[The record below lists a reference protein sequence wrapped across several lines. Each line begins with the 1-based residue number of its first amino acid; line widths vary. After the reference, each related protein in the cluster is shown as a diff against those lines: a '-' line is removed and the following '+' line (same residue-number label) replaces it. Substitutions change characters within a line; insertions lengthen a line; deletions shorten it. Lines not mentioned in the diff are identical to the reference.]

1 MYITAIGFNIITYFY
16 IDAGANI
23 ISTLILYWGL
33 GIVSLYHN
41 YRPLLLNGVIACILL
56 NYFLM
61 TKPAFES
68 VDALSVNVF
77 LIMMIL
83 VLIYQSQI
91 GAKMFKNMSKSS
103 IEAEHA
109 RAEMETI
116 LTGVTESVGVLS
128 QSSNL
133 MHNNVL
139 TTDRISKEVVTAF
152 QEIASGVES
161 QAQSVSDISNAMQQ
175 LNESAMQANAASVSM
190 SNRSRETF
198 QITQEGQDEIIRLTG
213 TMSEV
218 TEIVTSTAGLM
229 TQMNE
234 ENQKIESIVS
244 SIVGIAEQTNLLSLN
259 ASIEAAHAGEH
270 GKGFAVVSNEIR
282 KLAQSSHNASA
293 DITQILR
300 IIQNNIVQVSEMVEN
315 FIHKAV
321 SIPYNQKKASYS
333 SLK

>member
-1 MYITAIGFNIITYFY
+1 MPLNQMSELHKRNKLIIYLFWGCLLFGSISLYRFPQTIMAIISAAVPLGLLCTVLIWKRVATPYIMYITAIGFNIITYFY

-103 IEAEHA
+103 NEAERA

-190 SNRSRETF
+190 SNRSRETD
-198 QITQEGQDEIIRLTG
+198 QITQEGK
-213 TMSEV
+213 MKS
-218 TEIVTSTAGLM
+218 
-229 TQMNE
+229 
-234 ENQKIESIVS
+234 
-244 SIVGIAEQTNLLSLN
+244 
-259 ASIEAAHAGEH
+259 
-270 GKGFAVVSNEIR
+270 FA
-282 KLAQSSHNASA
+282 
-293 DITQILR
+293 
-300 IIQNNIVQVSEMVEN
+300 
-315 FIHKAV
+315 
-321 SIPYNQKKASYS
+321 
-333 SLK
+333 